1 MKNSI
6 KYIIISLFIILLVSC
21 NMDSADGL
29 FEEAAK
35 STKSNSYTIYSVIGK
50 TSDSTDYLVSS
61 SDGFFFLNSSSTK
74 VSTGEKAKYALTA
87 DITSST
93 SWKVYYYDESAGKFY
108 TVDQN
113 GDTEEVS
120 ALGDYQLKSSV
131 YDMAENKYA
140 AVFTKDDDGQCKWYI
155 AYGSSSDLTSTSPS
169 TSVNYTNVSYIG
181 GGTFIGENSN
191 GKEFYFTTTETT
203 GTETSNKFRTHF
215 GNYYITSG
223 DAVYTS
229 SSSSTSSIGSVT
241 GNVYS
246 FTNVYKSGDTDPTY
260 YIAPIGASYVYKI
273 SGSSVS
279 SLSCSALAN
288 VEVRAIIKV
297 IENKYINVITAS
309 GGKQCINISDST
321 VDDGWK

>member
-108 TVDQN
+108 TVDQD

-120 ALGDYQLKSSV
+120 ALGGYQLKSSV
-131 YDMAENKYA
+131 YDMAEDKYA
-140 AVFTKDDDGQCKWYI
+140 AVFTKDDDSQCKWYI
-155 AYGSSSDLTSTSPS
+155 AYGSCSDLTSDSPS
-169 TSVNYTNVSYIG
+169 YTQVSYTNVSYIG
-181 GGTFIGENSN
+181 GSTFIGENSN
-191 GKEFYFTTTETT
+191 GKEFYFTTTATD
-203 GTETSNKFRTHF
+203 GTENENSFRTHF
-215 GNYYITSG
+215 GTYYITSG
-223 DAVYTS
+223 DAVYA

-246 FTNVYKSGDTDPTY
+246 FTNVLNASGTY

-273 SGSSVS
+273 SESSVS

-297 IENKYINVITAS
+297 IDNKYINVITAS

>member
-108 TVDQN
+108 TVDQA
-113 GDTEEVS
+113 GHTDEVS
-120 ALGDYQLKSSV
+120 ALGGYQLKSSV
-131 YDMAENKYA
+131 YDMAEDKYA
-140 AVFTKDDDGQCKWYI
+140 AVFTDTNDKWYI
-155 AYGSSSDLTSTSPS
+155 AYGTNSALTSASPS
-169 TSVNYTNVSYIG
+169 YTQVSYTNVSYIG

-191 GKEFYFTTTETT
+191 GKEFYFTTATD
-203 GTETSNKFRTHF
+203 GTENENSFRTHF
-215 GNYYITSG
+215 GTYYITSG
-223 DAVYTS
+223 DAVYAS

-297 IENKYINVITAS
+297 IDDMYINVITAS